1 MFRLYTYVVLVYN
14 RRQRL
19 FMRAGRRTAG
29 GPSPREDVQTLVIS
43 FRAPIELVK
52 KLDQLAENDHR
63 NRANFILTTLVRAT
77 SGELVRSGEFWL
89 KAFHESYAKD
99 PVGRETEFWRGQIA
113 GWKRTL
119 VAAYGA
125 STAEKIIFQASEA
138 ANLPVPHAGTLSP
151 DGRGYEG
158 FDSFSH
164 MAL

>member
-1 MFRLYTYVVLVYN
+1 MKIS
-14 RRQRL
+14 RR
-19 FMRAGRRTAG
+19 RADGLSRG
-29 GPSPREDVQTLVIS
+29 EDVETVVIS
-43 FRAPIELVK
+43 FRAPLELVK
-52 KLDQLAENDHR
+52 KLDELAENDHR
-63 NRANFILTTLVRAT
+63 NRANFILTTLARAT
-77 SGELVRSGEFWL
+77 SGELVKSGEFWL
-89 KAFHESYAKD
+89 KVFHQSYSKD

-125 STAEKIIFQASEA
+125 STAEKIILRASESA
-138 ANLPVPHAGTLSP
+138 KLRVPHSGTLTP

>member
-1 MFRLYTYVVLVYN
+1 MKV
-14 RRQRL
+14 
-19 FMRAGRRTAG
+19 GRRKAI
-29 GPSPREDVQTLVIS
+29 GPTPGEDAETVVIS
-43 FRAPIELVK
+43 FRAPLELAK
-52 KLDQLAENDHR
+52 RLDELAEYDHR

-77 SGELVRSGEFWL
+77 SEELVRSGGFWL
-89 KAFHESYAKD
+89 KAFHQSYAKD

-125 STAEKIIFQASEA
+125 STAEKIILRASEVTK
-138 ANLPVPHAGTLSP
+138 LPVPHAGTLSA

-164 MAL
+164 AF

>member
-1 MFRLYTYVVLVYN
+1 MKVSRS
-14 RRQRL
+14 
-19 FMRAGRRTAG
+19 RAGGRPAK
-29 GPSPREDVQTLVIS
+29 EDAETVVIS
-43 FRAPIELVK
+43 FRAPLELVRE
-52 KLDQLAENDHR
+52 LDGLAENDRR
-63 NRANFILTTLVRAT
+63 NRANFILTTLIRAT

-125 STAEKIIFQASEA
+125 STAERIILRASDA
-138 ANLPVPHAGTLSP
+138 ARLPVPHAGTLSP

>member
-1 MFRLYTYVVLVYN
+1 LYIIDD
-14 RRQRL
+14 RRL
-19 FMRAGRRTAG
+19 FMKISRRTTG
-29 GPSPREDVQTLVIS
+29 GPSPGEDVQTVVIS
-43 FRAPIELVK
+43 FRAPVELVK

-89 KAFHESYAKD
+89 KAFHQSYATD

-125 STAEKIIFQASEA
+125 STAEKIILRASEA
-138 ANLPVPHAGTLSP
+138 AKLPVPHAGTLSP

>member
-1 MFRLYTYVVLVYN
+1 MKIS
-14 RRQRL
+14 RR
-19 FMRAGRRTAG
+19 AAG
-29 GPSPREDVQTLVIS
+29 GPSPEEDVQTVVIS
-43 FRAPIELVK
+43 FRAPVELVR
-52 KLDQLAENDHR
+52 KLDQLAESDHR

-77 SGELVRSGEFWL
+77 SGELARSGEFWL
-89 KAFHESYAKD
+89 KAFHQSYAKD

-125 STAEKIIFQASEA
+125 STAEKIILRASEA